1 MVPPTGLM
9 QRSFGA
15 GELAPAL
22 YARADS
28 AKYAMGLRQCHNW
41 LVHKAGGASNRPG
54 THYVASCKTNSPT
67 VQLIP
72 YFSEVVGESM
82 LLECG
87 AGYIRFYLQGAQ
99 VNVAGVGAYN
109 GATAYVIGDLVLQG
123 GVNYYCKANSTG
135 NAPPNAAFWYPL
147 TGTIFEVPT
156 GFAGDLPAWS
166 QNGRTITLTHHLHP
180 AQELTFISLTRWTI
194 RDLNPQPGV
203 QPPTGLGLF
212 TVNPGVRT
220 YAYVVTAAKADSY
233 EESEASGQAID
244 AGIAEPTPDKPITLT
259 WDDPALF
266 GLPIPAEF
274 YVYCD
279 PYGNGIYGFIGT
291 AAYLPVFGT
300 SIQFRDPGLVP
311 DFTVTPPI
319 PQPHF
324 AVAGEYP
331 SCVAHYQQRRF
342 FGNTDHAPDAVFAS
356 RVGLPSNFG
365 ISSPL
370 QDDDALIFRLAANQ
384 HNPVRHLVPLKQLI
398 VLTDAGGWIVEGGT
412 DGALAPQS
420 INANQHIY
428 AGCSSVRPVVVGNA
442 ILYVQARGTILR
454 DVQFN
459 INVDGLAGRDLTIF
473 SSHLFG
479 RGKSIRDLDYQ
490 PSPDSI
496 IWVVRED
503 GYMLGLTYLPDQ
515 DIWAWHRHSTGLLNA
530 DGTPGDGFFWSVCV
544 VSEDDEDAVYFIVR
558 RSVNGATVR
567 YIERL
572 ATREIVD
579 FDLDCHFVDAGLT
592 YVGAPVNN
600 VGGLGHLV
608 GKVCAVL
615 GDGAVIFNGDST
627 AANAA
632 NFTVNG
638 GGTFPVVFPAA
649 YSKIHVGL
657 PIRFAE
663 IETLDIDEPAGGVRD
678 KQKRVPIVTALVDK
692 SSRGFSAGPDTTHL
706 SLYRAPSYEPAA
718 DEFTGQVEIAIQA
731 TFNKYGRVLIRQTD
745 PLPVTILAVIPNAEL
760 GG

>member
-1 MVPPTGLM
+1 MAAPTSLM
-9 QRSFGA
+9 QRAFAA

-22 YARADS
+22 YARADV
-28 AKYAMGLRQCHNW
+28 AKYAIGLRKCHNW
-41 LVHKAGGASNRPG
+41 LIHKTGGASNRPG
-54 THYVASCKTNSPT
+54 THYVATCKTNSPT

-99 VNVAGVGAYN
+99 VNVAGVAAYN

-123 GVNYYCKANSTG
+123 GVNYYCKANTTG

-147 TGTIFEVPT
+147 TGTIYEVPT
-156 GFAGDLPAWS
+156 GFAGDLPSWA
-166 QNGRTITLTHHLHP
+166 QNGRTITLTHHLHQV
-180 AQELTFISLTRWTI
+180 QELTFISLTRWTI
-194 RDLNPQPGV
+194 KNLDAQPAIAAPAMVGV
-203 QPPTGLGLF
+203 TAGAVGA
-212 TVNPGVRT
+212 RT
-220 YAYVVTAAKADSY
+220 FKYVVTAAGPSY
-233 EESEASGQAID
+233 EESYASGV
-244 AGIAEPTPDKPITLT
+244 GIVASALEPTPDAPNVIT
-259 WDDPALF
+259 WGAVAGAL
-266 GLPIPAEF
+266 EY

-279 PYGNGIYGFIGT
+279 NYENGIFGFIGT
-291 AAYLPVFGT
+291 APAGATTL
-300 SIQFRDPGLVP
+300 RDTGFVP
-311 DFTVTPPI
+311 DFTVTPPLVET
-319 PQPHF
+319 HF
-324 AVAGEYP
+324 AVAGEFP

-356 RVGLPSNFG
+356 RVGFPSNFA

-428 AGCSSVRPVVVGNA
+428 AGCSSVRPCVVGTA
-442 ILYVQARGTILR
+442 ILYAQARGTILR

-459 INVDGLAGRDLTIF
+459 INVDGLAGRDLTVF

-479 RGKSIRDLDYQ
+479 RGKSIRDVDYQ

-496 IWVVRED
+496 VWVVRED
-503 GYMLGLTYLPDQ
+503 GYLLGLTYLPEQ
-515 DIWAWHRHSTGLLNA
+515 DLWAWHRHSTGLINA
-530 DGTPGDGFFWSVCV
+530 DETPGDGFFWSVCV

-558 RSVNGATVR
+558 RTVNGATVR

-608 GKVCAVL
+608 GKVCAVM
-615 GDGAVIFNGDST
+615 GDGAVIFNGDSA

-657 PIRFAE
+657 PIRFADL
-663 IETLDIDEPAGGVRD
+663 ETLDIDEPSGAVRD

-692 SSRGFSAGPDTTHL
+692 SSRSFSAGPDKTHL
-706 SLYRAPSYEPAA
+706 SSYRAPSWEPGA

-731 TFNKYGRVLIRQTD
+731 TFDKYGRVFIRQTD
-745 PLPVTILAVIPNAEL
+745 PLPITILAVIPNAEL